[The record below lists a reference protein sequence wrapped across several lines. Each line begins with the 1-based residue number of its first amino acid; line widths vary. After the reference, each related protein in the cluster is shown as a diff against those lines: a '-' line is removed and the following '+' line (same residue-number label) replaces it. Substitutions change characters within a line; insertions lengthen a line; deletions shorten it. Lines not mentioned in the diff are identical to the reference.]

1 MLWTKEAKP
10 MTLGERIKAFRKD
23 AGMSQE
29 KVAELV
35 GVSRQAVT
43 KWESGKSAPSTENLF
58 KLAEIFKT
66 TVDTLLDSES
76 GGRSAAEELYCLYR
90 QEEEKRLSDRRKRL
104 KKNASAAL
112 FAVLL
117 YLAIYLAGRFIW
129 CGFAENSFMGWLV
142 LAAPSGDGSYLYG
155 WLISS
160 KLFWLAA
167 AVSALPALFG
177 KYRFSSAT
185 LVGFTVGLLTG
196 MLFGPNP
203 EGAAYGNSHY
213 GWAIWSAVY
222 LLSVIIGIL
231 FEWIAKRKSKNIF

>member
-1 MLWTKEAKP
+1 
-10 MTLGERIKAFRKD
+10 MTLGERIKAFRKN

-43 KWESGKSAPSTENLF
+43 KWESGKSAPSTDNLF
-58 KLAEIFKT
+58 KLAEIFGT
-66 TVDTLLDSES
+66 TVDLLLDSES
-76 GGRSAAEELYCLYR
+76 GRKTAAEELYDLYR

-104 KKNASAAL
+104 KGNTAAAL
-112 FAVLL
+112 FAMIW

-129 CGFAENSFMGWLV
+129 CGFAENSFMGWLIFAV
-142 LAAPSGDGSYLYG
+142 PSGDGSYLYG

-167 AVSALPALFG
+167 AVSVLPALFG
-177 KYRFSSAT
+177 KRKFSLVT
-185 LVGFTVGLLTG
+185 LVGFIVGLLAG

-213 GWAIWSAVY
+213 GWAIWGAVY
-222 LLSVIIGIL
+222 LLSVIIGIF
-231 FEWIAKRKSKNIF
+231 FEWIAKRKK

>member
-1 MLWTKEAKP
+1 
-10 MTLGERIKAFRKD
+10 MTLGERIKAFRKN

-43 KWESGKSAPSTENLF
+43 KWESGKSAPSTDNLF
-58 KLAEIFKT
+58 KLAEIFGT
-66 TVDTLLDSES
+66 TVDLLLDSES
-76 GGRSAAEELYCLYR
+76 GGKTAAEELYDLYR
-90 QEEEKRLSDRRKRL
+90 QEEEKRLSDRRRRL
-104 KKNASAAL
+104 KKNSTAAL
-112 FAVLL
+112 FAMIW

-129 CGFAENSFMGWLV
+129 CGFAENSFMGWLIFAV
-142 LAAPSGDGSYLYG
+142 PSGDGSYLYG

-167 AVSALPALFG
+167 AVSVLPALFG
-177 KYRFSSAT
+177 KRKLSLVT
-185 LVGFTVGLLTG
+185 LVGFAAGLLAG

-213 GWAIWSAVY
+213 GWAIWGAVY
-222 LLSVIIGIL
+222 LISVVVGIL
-231 FEWIAKRKSKNIF
+231 FELFMKMKDKNMR